1 MIHDP
6 PPVVSEMRDRLLAQ
20 GFEVVESRTG
30 SMGMVEVVLVGPAS
44 NDDSYPKA
52 WVRISGDRGHWSLGL
67 KFGEMSKFMVPWVW
81 AAYLDDAEVVPVD
94 LDQHAGFMTSRLAEA
109 AQAVLTDRGL
119 EATLVQMGR
128 EYMTRYHQQL
138 EAERRAG
145 GEASAGSE

>member
-20 GFEVVESRTG
+20 GFEVVERRTG
-30 SMGMVEVVLVGPAS
+30 SMGMVEIVLAGPVPNGS
-44 NDDSYPKA
+44 SHTMA
-52 WVRISGDRGHWSLGL
+52 WVWISGDRGHWALGL
-67 KFGEMSKFMVPWVW
+67 KFGEMEEFIDPRVW
-81 AAYLDDAEVVPVD
+81 AAYLDDVEVVDGD
-94 LDQHAGFMTSRLAEA
+94 LDQRAEFVTARLAEA

-119 EATLVQMGR
+119 EATLVRMGR
-128 EYMTRYHQQL
+128 EYMTRYYEQL